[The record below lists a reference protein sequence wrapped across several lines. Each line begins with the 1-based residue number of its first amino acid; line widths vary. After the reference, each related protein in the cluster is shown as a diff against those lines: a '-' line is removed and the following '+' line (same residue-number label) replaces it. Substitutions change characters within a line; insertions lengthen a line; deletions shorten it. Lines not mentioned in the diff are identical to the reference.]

1 MDEALGSA
9 AEEPHI
15 VVVDDAIIVA
25 WKPHRMHCA
34 ELPASRGGP
43 SLAAWVYSRFPET
56 APSAFAASH
65 DEADRETFPD
75 GGLLHRLDFE
85 TAGLV
90 LFARNP
96 RALRSLRLAQ
106 ANDAIEKTY
115 RLLCSPSGGG
125 LAGSTPL
132 RGRPAGLEEDEWAA
146 CLAGGKLAETIS
158 AATIESRFRPYGPRG
173 ARVACLEPDFDESD
187 KARRGSPDRTYVT
200 RIRVASLEAE
210 GLGAIV
216 SLTRGFRHQIRAHF
230 AWIGLPLFGDGIYG
244 REAGAFLSLV
254 ATEIRLDHPET
265 GLPLRIRDNSIA
277 SPSPLA

>member
-1 MDEALGSA
+1 MDEAPGPA
-9 AEEPHI
+9 AEEPRI
-15 VVVDDAIIVA
+15 VIADEAIIVA

-56 APSAFAASH
+56 SPSAFAA
-65 DEADRETFPD
+65 ADRETYPD

-96 RALRSLRLAQ
+96 RALRSLRQAQ
-106 ANDAIEKTY
+106 ENDAIEKTY
-115 RLLCSPSGGG
+115 RLLCSASGGG

-132 RGRPAGLEEDEWAA
+132 RGRPAGLEEAEWAA
-146 CLAGGKLAETIS
+146 RLSGGKLTETIS

-173 ARVACLEPDFDESD
+173 SRVACLAFDSVDSVESGR
-187 KARRGSPDRTYVT
+187 ARRGSSDRIYVT
-200 RIRVASLEAE
+200 RIREARPEDE
-210 GLGAIV
+210 GIAAAV

-230 AWIGLPLFGDGIYG
+230 AWIGLPLLGDGLYG
-244 REAGAFLSLV
+244 RETGAPLRLV
-254 ATEIRLDHPET
+254 ATGIRFAHPET
-265 GLPLRIRDNSIA
+265 GQPMRIGDNSIA
-277 SPSPLA
+277 SAGPLA